1 MLSCATVLFE
11 RGPRKPIFHIS
22 LTEEHHYIKPLIR
35 LASPG
40 GQAILDPELSE
51 SRSLFIHCS
60 KSRVERLTQ
69 HRPVDRQTDRRVL
82 LMLFCP
88 KGQ

>member
-1 MLSCATVLFE
+1 M
-11 RGPRKPIFHIS
+11 FHIS
-22 LTEEHHYIKPLIR
+22 LTKEHHCIKPLIR
-35 LASPG
+35 LAFLG
-40 GQAILDPELSE
+40 EQAILDPKLSE
-51 SRSLFIHCS
+51 NKILLIHCS

-69 HRPVDRQTDRRVL
+69 HRSVDRQTDRRVL